1 MSIDPSDT
9 HVQSSADVDIAKERR
24 NVIEIYSTQWF
35 RYRQERRTER
45 IVAAVMI
52 AGILTPL
59 LIGFYTDDGRWL
71 WLYALLIF
79 FMA

>member
-35 RYRQERRTER
+35 SYRRERRTER
-45 IVAAVMI
+45 IVATVMVV
-52 AGILTPL
+52 GILIPIL
-59 LIGFYTDDGRWL
+59 LGWYTDDVRWL